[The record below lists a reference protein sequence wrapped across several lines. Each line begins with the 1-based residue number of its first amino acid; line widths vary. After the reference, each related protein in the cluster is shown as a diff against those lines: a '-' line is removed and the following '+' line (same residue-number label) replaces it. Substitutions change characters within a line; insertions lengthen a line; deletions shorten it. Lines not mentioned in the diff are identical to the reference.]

1 MLEALVFHPFWCLG
15 AQRKG
20 MVIAMNKMTL
30 THLSNITAYDDISCP
45 SKAIKRG
52 MHCPLFGCILLT
64 KYIADMPFL
73 IVGTDECGFYGRE
86 IIKVVADDPLSY
98 PVYTY
103 SIEEND
109 VVYTVTIP
117 FQVIEWVFFG
127 VQLR

>member
-1 MLEALVFHPFWCLG
+1 
-15 AQRKG
+15 
-20 MVIAMNKMTL
+20 MNKMTL

-109 VVYTVTIP
+109 VVYGLSLI
-117 FQVIEWVFFG
+117 QI
-127 VQLR
+127 

>member
-1 MLEALVFHPFWCLG
+1 
-15 AQRKG
+15 

-98 PVYTY
+98 VIAISFYNYQPNWWSPV
-103 SIEEND
+103 SKEQNRHMEER
-109 VVYTVTIP
+109 I
-117 FQVIEWVFFG
+117 
-127 VQLR
+127 

>member
-98 PVYTY
+98 PVYT
-103 SIEEND
+103 
-109 VVYTVTIP
+109 
-117 FQVIEWVFFG
+117 G
-127 VQLR
+127 K

>member
-1 MLEALVFHPFWCLG
+1 
-15 AQRKG
+15 
-20 MVIAMNKMTL
+20 MNKMTL

-109 VVYTVTIP
+109 VVYGCGENLLKSLQQIQKTESPTAICLSL
-117 FQVIEWVFFG
+117 IHI
-127 VQLR
+127 

>member
-1 MLEALVFHPFWCLG
+1 
-15 AQRKG
+15 
-20 MVIAMNKMTL
+20 MNKMTL

-98 PVYTY
+98 DTRRKAAFKHCTRSLTTACFIGVLRALRAVG
-103 SIEEND
+103 I
-109 VVYTVTIP
+109 
-117 FQVIEWVFFG
+117 FF
-127 VQLR
+127 